1 MKRIFLLW
9 WESFYLKGIF
19 YVFLSLGMMNR
30 GLFFE
35 VVCSVF
41 FIDFFYLF
49 ILSDLL
55 GQEQDEVRAR
65 GSRSVRGG
73 AVRRGK

>member
-1 MKRIFLLW
+1 M
-9 WESFYLKGIF
+9 
-19 YVFLSLGMMNR
+19 FLSLGMMNR

-55 GQEQDEVRAR
+55 GQEQGEVCAG
-65 GSRSVRGG
+65 GSRSIRGRAVRG
-73 AVRRGK
+73 RK